1 MDMQETVTQYQQ
13 LIAAF
18 RPLAP
23 SEAQQL
29 KDFYRIGLTY
39 TSNAIEG
46 NSLTISETKVIL
58 EDGLTVGGKPLR
70 DVYEAVGHAEAFD
83 YMYSLAQETAIHAA
97 DAREF
102 HRLFYR
108 GIDPDKAGAYR
119 NTEVIVTGSAYP
131 LASPQSIQ
139 PDMGDLFDW
148 YNRESGKLHP
158 VEAAAELHRRFV
170 YIHPFVDGN
179 GRTARLLMNLSLL
192 QRGYQIICIPPIC
205 RADYIGSLEK
215 AHTEPQAFTDF
226 IMEREVEAQREFMRL
241 FHIEYR
247 QELGPEH

>member
-1 MDMQETVTQYQQ
+1 MDDKNKVDQYQK
-13 LIAAF
+13 LITAF
-18 RPLAP
+18 RPLSP
-23 SEAQQL
+23 NEAQQL
-29 KDFYRIGLTY
+29 KDFYRVGLTY

-46 NSLTISETKVIL
+46 NSLTISETKVII

-83 YMYSLAQETAIHAA
+83 YMYSLAQNKTIREA
-97 DAREF
+97 DAHEL

-108 GIDPDKAGAYR
+108 NIEPDAAGAYR
-119 NTEVIVTGSAYP
+119 HEEVIVTGSAYP
-131 LASPQSIQ
+131 LAAPQSIK
-139 PDMGDLFDW
+139 PEMGDLFDW
-148 YNRESGKLHP
+148 YNNESGKLHP
-158 VEAAAELHRRFV
+158 IEAAAELHRRFV
-170 YIHPFVDGN
+170 YIHPFIDGN

-192 QRGYQIICIPPIC
+192 QNGYQIICIPPIC

-215 AHTEPQAFTDF
+215 AHSAPTVFTDF

-247 QELGPEH
+247 NLSPER